1 MTAYEWVEHVCSHM
15 RLSMWGHEMD
25 RAYTD
30 LFHLKPQPVTTSAYD
45 GVTVSATIF
54 EFAVVL
60 MAS

>member
-1 MTAYEWVEHVCSHM
+1 
-15 RLSMWGHEMD
+15 MWGHEMD

-30 LFHLKPQPVTTSAYD
+30 LFHLTPQPVTTSAYD